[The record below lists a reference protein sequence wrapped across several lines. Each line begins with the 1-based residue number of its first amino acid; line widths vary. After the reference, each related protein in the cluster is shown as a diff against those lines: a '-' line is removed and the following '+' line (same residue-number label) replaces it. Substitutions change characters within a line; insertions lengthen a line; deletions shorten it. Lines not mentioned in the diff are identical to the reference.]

1 MSKQITDNSTKV
13 KTNRAC
19 FEFDLD
25 AINRD
30 FRFLCLKRDQGNWFG
45 SPTLDQTLQ
54 DYPAKAVLYGF
65 GSMMF
70 IMFDA
75 TQDIEKIKHQLQS
88 HDKLANVTIKI
99 IQAIEQPQ
107 TDYDSATRSGIF
119 GKWLAQILINS
130 LTAVRASDQQPIS
143 NLGGKFYWLV
153 SSSKFKALALKVEIN
168 FQGVLTLEAKNFSV
182 QSPGWVESAK
192 PPKIPKPQYVLE
204 TGGSFKRV
212 FANDIKTKKPTTYI
226 AKEFR
231 FQGQT
236 TKASLPFLTINNLA
250 GFNKSK
256 LGVWQQL
263 HQRIKKRLNN
273 YVRLSFNE
281 LKVIDHQELDKATPL
296 KKRAIILHCK
306 NIVLVDEI
314 HSTQSQ
320 VAIHEIQVYLSALPD
335 LFITQAEQTQ
345 SNALNIRLVHAPE
358 HYKELDIADPY
369 KAANPKHAI
378 QHLILQTWLDA
389 SNEKAREPILQVC
402 LKEAQ
407 LKQELLQQQLVSFD
421 WPTFC
426 KRNQIHQSVTFLK
439 LGNLSREEREKHR
452 LEPEH
457 ISLKRMQIQPSGQ
470 IEQSI
475 IEDEI
480 LGQTAEI
487 RTHQAWLQL
496 ARKARTEQKQK
507 DYWLGD
513 IIGLM
518 VIGKQLFGFYESA
531 MQVMPNYTQIGQVL
545 KQIEKPLPEHWQTP
559 QDWLQQLDSFKQ
571 QAPGLVADAEQCLRL
586 DKFTHLLNEH
596 DGKEILNRKQINQ
609 LTSKG
614 LGKTTQA
621 YKSFDAFIKKH
632 GILLRFSK
640 SQANLATHTPGLV
653 ELNIYQQE
661 GAFGYSVG
669 IPRSALQ
676 QTFERG
682 TPIRWIK
689 SLTEQPIEA
698 EQISALLA
706 DLLDVD
712 FIQAKQSGTVWPFV
726 FSLM

>member
-1 MSKQITDNSTKV
+1 MTSQIKKIT
-13 KTNRAC
+13 TNQAC

-30 FRFLCLKRDQGNWFG
+30 FRFLCLKRDYGNWFG
-45 SPTLDQTLQ
+45 SPTLDQALR

-75 TQDIEKIKHQLQS
+75 TQDIEKIKHQLQA
-88 HDKLANVTIKI
+88 HDKLTGVTIKI
-99 IQAIEQPQ
+99 VNAIEQPQ
-107 TDYDSATRSGIF
+107 ADYDPATRPGIF

-130 LTAVRASDQQPIS
+130 LVAVRASDQQPIS

-153 SSSKFKALALKVEIN
+153 SKHKSKALALKVEIN
-168 FQGVLTLEAKNFSV
+168 FQGLLTLNAVNFAL
-182 QSPGWVESAK
+182 QSPGWVDKSK
-192 PPKIPKPQYVLE
+192 TPKPQYVLE
-204 TGGSFKRV
+204 GRYFKRV
-212 FANDIKTKKPTTYI
+212 YPEEIKAKQLTSFV
-226 AKEFR
+226 AKESR
-231 FQGQT
+231 YQGQV
-236 TKASLPFLTINNLA
+236 TKASVPFLTINNLA

-256 LGVWQQL
+256 LGIWQQL
-263 HQRIKKRLNN
+263 HQRIEKRLNN
-273 YVRLSFNE
+273 YVRLSFND
-281 LKVIDHQELDKATPL
+281 LTVIHHRALGKATPL
-296 KKRAIILHCK
+296 KKRAKLLNCI

-314 HSTQSQ
+314 QTAQSR
-320 VAIHEIQVYLSALPD
+320 AEIHEIQACLSTQPGLV
-335 LFITQAEQTQ
+335 INQAEQTQ
-345 SNALNIRLVHAPE
+345 PNALNIRLVHAPE
-358 HYKELDIADPY
+358 HYKELDIADRY

-389 SNEKAREPILQVC
+389 SNDKAREPILQVC

-426 KRNQIHQSVTFLK
+426 KNHQIQQPVTFLK
-439 LGNLSREEREKHR
+439 LDTLSREVRGKHR

-457 ISLKRMQIQPSGQ
+457 ISLKRMQIQPTGQ
-470 IEQSI
+470 LEQSR

-480 LGQTAEI
+480 LGQTAET
-487 RTHQAWLQL
+487 RTHQAWLKL
-496 ARKARTEQKQK
+496 ARDERINQKQK

-518 VIGKQLFGFYESA
+518 VIGEQIFGFYESA
-531 MQVMPNYTQIGQVL
+531 MQVMPNYTEIGEVL
-545 KQIEKPLPEHWQTP
+545 KQIELPLPVHWQTP
-559 QDWLQQLDSFKQ
+559 QDWLKQLDSFKQ
-571 QAPGLVADAEQCLRL
+571 QSPGLVTDAEQSVRL
-586 DKFTHLLNEH
+586 DKFSQLLNEH
-596 DGKEILNRKQINQ
+596 DSDEILNRKQINQ
-609 LTSKG
+609 LITKG

-621 YKSFDAFIKKH
+621 YKAFDAFIKQH

-640 SQANLATHTPGLV
+640 SQANLDAHTPGLV

-661 GAFGYSVG
+661 GALGYSVG

-682 TPIRWIK
+682 TTIRWIK
-689 SLTEQPIEA
+689 SLTEQPIEP
-698 EQISALLA
+698 EHISAILA

-726 FSLM
+726 FALM